1 MRTYIWSTLL
11 YGVESWTLS
20 ERLLKRL
27 EAVEMWLW
35 RRMMRVPWTSRLTNE
50 AVLNMV
56 GENRQLIRIARKRQL
71 GFLGHIMRREGME
84 NLALTGMIEGKRG
97 RGRPR
102 EKYLDGL
109 VRMTNGKVKTPLN
122 IIRATKDRQKWK
134 SMTDNML
141 KTVVVQNKM

>member
-1 MRTYIWSTLL
+1 
-11 YGVESWTLS
+11 
-20 ERLLKRL
+20 
-27 EAVEMWLW
+27 
-35 RRMMRVPWTSRLTNE
+35 
-50 AVLNMV
+50 
-56 GENRQLIRIARKRQL
+56 
-71 GFLGHIMRREGME
+71 ME